1 MHIDPFQIWRNI
13 VGILLKQGWSDLR
26 LKAPFQMEFQYFNV
40 GNLCKIS
47 LNYSFGLF

>member
-1 MHIDPFQIWRNI
+1 MHIDPFQIWWNI

-26 LKAPFQMEFQYFNV
+26 LKAPFQMEFQC
-40 GNLCKIS
+40 NLCKIS